1 MEIELFVYGSP
12 ALKDFL
18 KDNPHEWG
26 GVEFLESIVEDGMN
40 VIGIGANISVTGV
53 AAAKRIGKRGNLCSS
68 ELTPGYFNI
77 LKKTISSSGLE
88 NVKVYEPAMTDQVA
102 RELDKKGG

>member
-1 MEIELFVYGSP
+1 MDIGLFLHDSTGFKNY
-12 ALKDFL
+12 L
-18 KDNPHEWG
+18 KDNSHERG
-26 GVEFLESIVEDGMN
+26 EVEFLESIVEDGMN
-40 VIGIGANISVTGV
+40 VIGIGANISVTAV